1 MMLAE
6 LERKTAALI
15 ADSMATRTHLRVV
28 AAPGPPNPANDG
40 SEVAVV
46 SIVEASTGGEFLAGR
61 FVTQTNPPQSRR
73 ILPLAIV
80 TGIDFAMR
88 PANAPAGL
96 AAARALLL
104 EDVSLV
110 SHFLSGNGILGGT
123 DFTIANPDPGFK
135 VRSFRVTKDLVNR
148 DAQQGLL
155 TARVECLGDVDIWPP
170 DQVSQE
176 GTIGAIQRSIVA
188 QPIEILPLRPV
199 VVMGGRVRLHI
210 RGLPVARRAGP
221 PAEPFGISLHVL
233 SDVPPDQRGT
243 ISSGTSGAET
253 GSRIVD
259 IAGPSTDVEYV
270 APAAGV
276 QGLRVEFVAIHF
288 AAPDGKAGAFL
299 GSVAVSVTGG
309 PG

>member
-135 VRSFRVTKDLVNR
+135 VRAFWVTKDLVNR
-148 DAQQGLL
+148 DA
-155 TARVECLGDVDIWPP
+155 
-170 DQVSQE
+170 
-176 GTIGAIQRSIVA
+176 
-188 QPIEILPLRPV
+188 
-199 VVMGGRVRLHI
+199 
-210 RGLPVARRAGP
+210 
-221 PAEPFGISLHVL
+221 
-233 SDVPPDQRGT
+233 
-243 ISSGTSGAET
+243 
-253 GSRIVD
+253 
-259 IAGPSTDVEYV
+259 
-270 APAAGV
+270 
-276 QGLRVEFVAIHF
+276 
-288 AAPDGKAGAFL
+288 
-299 GSVAVSVTGG
+299 
-309 PG
+309 